1 MGAGNDISKATSAV
15 GLTATPVTSRGP
27 LERVGPA
34 IHPIGQR
41 IKFEKTDICLV
52 YRDSL
57 AKEPNQVARLMYDN
71 LNLHIAKGFSD
82 QLVEYIKKD
91 AAQYGKGDM
100 IDVPDRNMQVILGT
114 SLT

>member
-1 MGAGNDISKATSAV
+1 MAQ
-15 GLTATPVTSRGP
+15 P

-34 IHPIGQR
+34 IHPIGER

-71 LNLHIAKGFSD
+71 LNLQVAKGFSE
-82 QLVEYIKKD
+82 QVVEYIKKD
-91 AAQYGKGDM
+91 AAQYGKGDV
-100 IDVPDRNMQVILGT
+100 IEIPERNTQVILGN
-114 SLT
+114 SLK